1 MSSPTK
7 PPEASTSKISSY
19 TKASA
24 LKISPTQPPEAST
37 SKISSRTQPTKASA
51 LKMSSSVMTKMNG
64 EPIVKKVT
72 KNGAMIS
79 GIVVAIVVIVIVIL
93 IGKIIVTIERL
104 DQADLDRKSGTNK

>member
-1 MSSPTK
+1 MSSPTQPPEATTLKMSSPTK

-19 TKASA
+19 
-24 LKISPTQPPEAST
+24 
-37 SKISSRTQPTKASA
+37 TKASA